1 MQKHYNQN
9 TMKGKGI
16 ITVLLLSSS
25 CLSPFVSAQ
34 MHSPLYVPPDPV
46 AIRKHQEQE
55 RRYQEMQ
62 ERPQVTVKGNSIAIR
77 VPNLTRRP
85 DIPLLTLAAMARRY
99 PHAQQFRLRWNCYA
113 GLCISHSSALYDRD
127 HHTVLLSVTG
137 NIGKT
142 EHSIWNRS
150 LFTSVTDRAIAEDA
164 NRHRGVVV
172 VPPNFFDAA
181 PLAFFNDLIFYGCH
195 VQTFPEPP
203 PI

>member
-1 MQKHYNQN
+1 MNTNDNQ
-9 TMKGKGI
+9 TRLKGI
-16 ITVLLLSSS
+16 VGFVLLSS
-25 CLSPFVSAQ
+25 LSLIRFVSAQ
-34 MHSPLYVPPDPV
+34 THSPLYVPPDPV

-85 DIPLLTLAAMARRY
+85 DIPLLTLATMTRRY
-99 PHAQQFRLRWNCYA
+99 PHTQQFRLRWNCYT
-113 GLCISHSSALYDRD
+113 GLCISHSSALYNRAN
-127 HHTVLLSVTG
+127 HTVLLSVAG

-142 EHSIWNRS
+142 EHSVWNRS
-150 LFTSVTDRAIAEDA
+150 LFTHVTDRVIAEDA

-181 PLAFFNDLIFYGCH
+181 PLAFFNDLTLYGCRI
-195 VQTFPEPP
+195 QTFPEPP